1 LQERDKEA
9 SMIQFKL
16 RFFMLPAMAL
26 AVLGMLYAPTDGGR
40 SAPVCGT
47 ALRIVDPDILASF
60 EAFQRT
66 QSPAAARICRIASNN
81 QP

>member
-1 LQERDKEA
+1 
-9 SMIQFKL
+9 MIEFKL
-16 RFFMLPAMAL
+16 RFFVLPAIAL
-26 AVLGMLYAPTDGGR
+26 AVLGMLYAPADGGR

-66 QSPAAARICRIASNN
+66 QSPTAARICRIASNN

>member
-1 LQERDKEA
+1 
-9 SMIQFKL
+9 MIQFKL

-47 ALRIVDPDILASF
+47 LRIMDPDILASF

-66 QSPAAARICRIASNN
+66 QSPAAARICRNASNA
-81 QP
+81 QRD